1 MSCMPKFNQIRN
13 SSRTITKVSLAIFF
27 VSVLL
32 IPPASSVMNG
42 KEVLGDKNVISIF
55 YGKQSTQNSCS
66 GIYIRDRIAVTAAH
80 CLLVNQIQ
88 VGNEYLNFFKHDR
101 NDIYVS
107 EPGINWKQSSEKRVK
122 VLDYFIPNPYIEKWE
137 NTFPGR
143 ERDIAFLFL
152 ERELSGKKLDGIAN
166 KELMQELKTN
176 RAKVIALGY
185 GNTGYQ
191 IRNEGVPYSAL
202 HEARFRMP
210 DRLDIEE
217 SKYLSAVGV
226 ESGSTC
232 PGDSGGG
239 IVYEQDQKRFL
250 VGVISGG
257 GTFTCHFGTSHN
269 GSWSVE
275 TVLAWP
281 YEEEL
286 ASRYIEFLK
295 RESMNL
301 AEPKVASK
309 IYQCK
314 KGKKLKNLSIKSETC
329 PKGFKKVFKT
339 N

>member
-1 MSCMPKFNQIRN
+1 MSRMPKFSQIRGR
-13 SSRTITKVSLAIFF
+13 SKTITAVSLVLFF
-27 VSVLL
+27 VSFAL

-42 KEVLGDKNVISIF
+42 KVALGDTNVLTLFFGDGAS
-55 YGKQSTQNSCS
+55 QNYCS
-66 GIYIRDRIAVTAAH
+66 GIYIRERIAATAAH

-107 EPGINWKQSSEKRVK
+107 EPGINWKQSSKKRVK
-122 VLDYFIPNPYIEKWE
+122 VIDYFIPNPYTEKWE

-202 HEARFRMP
+202 HEAQFRMP
-210 DRLDIEE
+210 ERLDIEE

-226 ESGSTC
+226 EFGSIC

-301 AEPKVASK
+301 FEPKVASK

-329 PKGFKKVFKT
+329 PKGFRKVLKT

>member
-1 MSCMPKFNQIRN
+1 MPKFSPIRGR
-13 SSRTITKVSLAIFF
+13 SKTITAVSLVLFF
-27 VSVLL
+27 VCFAL

-42 KEVLGDKNVISIF
+42 KVALGDTNVITLFFGDGAS
-55 YGKQSTQNSCS
+55 QNYCS
-66 GIYIRDRIAVTAAH
+66 GIYIRERIAATAAH

-107 EPGINWKQSSEKRVK
+107 EPGINWKQFSEKRVK

-166 KELMQELKTN
+166 KELMEELKTN
-176 RAKVIALGY
+176 GAKVVALGY
-185 GNTGYQ
+185 GSTGYQ
-191 IRNEGVPYSAL
+191 IRNEGLPYSAI

-210 DRLDIEE
+210 ERLDIEE

-226 ESGSTC
+226 ESGSIC

-257 GTFTCHFGTSHN
+257 GTLTCHFGTSHN

-275 TVLAWP
+275 AVLAWP

-286 ASRYIEFLK
+286 SSKYSKFLEQ
-295 RESMNL
+295 ESMKQVE
-301 AEPKVASK
+301 AKVTQQK
-309 IYQCK
+309 YQCK
-314 KGKKLKNLSIKSETC
+314 KGKKLRNLLIKSEKC
-329 PKGFKKVFKT
+329 PKGFKKVLKT